1 MANFFLLSVLS
12 SIKDLILLVVVVAV
26 VVECGVDGVT
36 SVQIAVLVVAVLG
49 GRICRPVLPVGGIAV
64 LDVNA
69 GRVAGAVLGGVV
81 VVLLHV
87 FGHIDYICKSKVVD
101 LDQAQYMDKG
111 ITQSAGAR

>member
-12 SIKDLILLVVVVAV
+12 SIKDLILLVV

-81 VVLLHV
+81 VVLLQV
-87 FGHIDYICKSKVVD
+87 FGSSSG
-101 LDQAQYMDKG
+101 G
-111 ITQSAGAR
+111 IVLSGGMGHCTRITC

>member
-12 SIKDLILLVVVVAV
+12 SIKDLILLVVVV
-26 VVECGVDGVT
+26 ECGVDVT

-81 VVLLHV
+81 VVLLQV
-87 FGHIDYICKSKVVD
+87 FGSSSG
-101 LDQAQYMDKG
+101 G
-111 ITQSAGAR
+111 IVLSGGMGHCTRITC

>member
-12 SIKDLILLVVVVAV
+12 SIKDLILLV

-81 VVLLHV
+81 VVLLQV
-87 FGHIDYICKSKVVD
+87 FGSSSG
-101 LDQAQYMDKG
+101 G
-111 ITQSAGAR
+111 IVLSGGMGHCTRITC

>member
-12 SIKDLILLVVVVAV
+12 SIKDLILLVVVIAV

-81 VVLLHV
+81 VVLLQV
-87 FGHIDYICKSKVVD
+87 FGSSSGYSTFRRNGT
-101 LDQAQYMDKG
+101 LY
-111 ITQSAGAR
+111 

>member
-36 SVQIAVLVVAVLG
+36 SVQIAVLVVAVLC

-81 VVLLHV
+81 VVLLQV
-87 FGHIDYICKSKVVD
+87 FGSSSG
-101 LDQAQYMDKG
+101 G
-111 ITQSAGAR
+111 IVLSGGMGHCTRITC

>member
-1 MANFFLLSVLS
+1 MAFSVQSFFNLVLANFFFLSVLS

-26 VVECGVDGVT
+26 T

-49 GRICRPVLPVGGIAV
+49 GRICQPVLPVGGIAV

-81 VVLLHV
+81 VVLLQV
-87 FGHIDYICKSKVVD
+87 FDSSGGIVLSGG
-101 LDQAQYMDKG
+101 KG
-111 ITQSAGAR
+111 NCTRITC

>member
-12 SIKDLILLVVVVAV
+12 SIKDLILLVV